1 MLYPLCLCIG
11 ESEAKYLNQLHASYD
26 ALTFIDIRGLFCG
39 QFFLHLTYFF
49 FNKDNAWRGC
59 CISKCVVSTDLTKYV
74 KLNQNIGMKWG

>member
-49 FNKDNAWRGC
+49 FNKDNA
-59 CISKCVVSTDLTKYV
+59 
-74 KLNQNIGMKWG
+74 